1 MSTQNTAGGVPPVSA
16 AAHIAPVDTG
26 GVVYADYQSA
36 KPVDPRVVAAMLPYF
51 TQTFGNA
58 ASLHVIGDA
67 ATAALEDA
75 RARVARFIGAEPG
88 EIVFTSGATEA
99 NNLAL
104 IGYATRNRRKGDHVI
119 ITEAEHISILN
130 IAKYL
135 EKNGFRVTRAPIDL
149 YGHVSVKK
157 LRARITD
164 DTILVSVGW
173 ASNEIGTVQPIA
185 EIAEVL
191 AGTGIVLHSDAVAAE
206 GLVPID
212 VSTVPIG
219 MLTLSSNDIYGPR
232 GLGALYVRKGVAVAP
247 VLLGGGQER
256 GLRSGSEDLAAVVGM
271 AAAADLMQEE
281 MPAEVERIRAIR
293 DRLVQRVLAEIPDA
307 HLNGAPLDHPG
318 GRLPNNAHFRF
329 DGVEG
334 EAMVLSLRDAGIAAS
349 TGSACSS
356 KTLEP
361 SHTLI
366 SCGLLH
372 EEAHGS
378 LEFTFGRWSRAE
390 DVARIMAVLP
400 GVIARLR
407 ELSPLY
413 EKRPAPERTS
423 RHAKSAPRHA
433 KSAARET
440 TPIGETAP
448 VGEKGPA

>member
-1 MSTQNTAGGVPPVSA
+1 MR
-16 AAHIAPVDTG
+16 D
-26 GVVYADYQSA
+26 VVYADYQSS
-36 KPVDPRVVAAMLPYF
+36 KPVDPRVVEAMLPYF
-51 TQTFGNA
+51 GGTFGNA
-58 ASLHVIGDA
+58 ASLHAVGDD

-75 RARVARFIGAEPG
+75 RAAVARCFGAQPQ

-99 NNLAL
+99 NNLAI
-104 IGYATRNRRKGDHVI
+104 IGYAMRNRRKGDHVV
-119 ITEAEHISILN
+119 ITEAEHISVLN

-135 EKNGFRVTRAPIDL
+135 EKNGFKVTHAPIDL
-149 YGHVSVKK
+149 YGRVSPKK

-185 EIAEVL
+185 EIAEML
-191 AGTGIVLHSDAVAAE
+191 AGSGVALHTDAVAAE

-212 VSTVPIG
+212 MSAVPVSL
-219 MLTLSSNDIYGPR
+219 MSLSANDIYGPR
-232 GLGALYVRKGVAVAP
+232 GLGALYVRKGVQVAP

-256 GLRSGSEDLAAVVGM
+256 GLRSGTEDLASIAGM
-271 AAAADLMQEE
+271 AAAAEVMAAE
-281 MPAEVERIRAIR
+281 MPAEVARIAAIR
-293 DRLVQRVLAEIPDA
+293 DRLVEHVLAEIPDA
-307 HLNGAPLDHPG
+307 HLNGAPLEPSA

-329 DGVEG
+329 EGVEG
-334 EAMVLSLRDAGIAAS
+334 EAMVLSLRDKGVAAA

-378 LEFTFGRWSRAE
+378 LEFTFGRFSKDD
-390 DVARIMAVLP
+390 DVDRIMAVLP

-407 ELSPLY
+407 ALSPLY
-413 EKRPAPERTS
+413 KAKTPA
-423 RHAKSAPRHA
+423 
-433 KSAARET
+433 
-440 TPIGETAP
+440 
-448 VGEKGPA
+448 